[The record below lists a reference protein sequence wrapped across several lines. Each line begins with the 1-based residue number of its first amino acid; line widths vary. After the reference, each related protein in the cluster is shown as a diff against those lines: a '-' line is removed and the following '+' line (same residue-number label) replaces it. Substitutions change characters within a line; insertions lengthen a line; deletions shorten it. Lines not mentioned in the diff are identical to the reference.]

1 MKNFFACMLRTFKDS
16 IESIICLLCK
26 HIMAL
31 YKLFILV
38 NVFAMQVA
46 NHYNVEAMSRCL
58 FLLVTG
64 FFVLSVMSMAGCAQ
78 PIPSGACTKKI
89 DAIHASVL
97 NQTMVCL
104 IRQAI
109 CTAFKTCSLN
119 IDLFGKLRPPN

>member
-78 PIPSGACTKKI
+78 PIPSGACTKK
-89 DAIHASVL
+89 
-97 NQTMVCL
+97 NRCYT
-104 IRQAI
+104 RQRI
-109 CTAFKTCSLN
+109 ESNDGLFNKTSHLHR
-119 IDLFGKLRPPN
+119 L